1 MSYQEQRYNLG
12 FPEMD
17 SQHHYLYQLFD
28 ALEPVFASGDASKA
42 QKLIKEVEQYVMFH
56 CECEEHLMRIY
67 NTPGFAVHQ
76 SDHERVQQ
84 KLLQF
89 LDDYEAGRLNPAAMR
104 IFFTGWLM
112 EHSELI
118 DSEYV
123 TWVNECRGA
132 LKSLPE

>member
-1 MSYQEQRYNLG
+1 MLQEQRHHLG

-17 SQHHYLYQLFD
+17 SQHQYLYLLFD
-28 ALEPVFASGDASKA
+28 AIVPAFASGEKKRVE
-42 QKLIKEVEQYVMFH
+42 KLMREIEHYIMFH
-56 CECEEHLMRIY
+56 CECEEHLMRMY
-67 NTPGFAVHQ
+67 DTPGFAEHQ
-76 SDHERVQQ
+76 SDHERMQQ

-112 EHSELI
+112 EHSLLS

-123 TWVNECRGA
+123 KWIAGCRQGWNS
-132 LKSLPE
+132 SL